1 SDAEEL
7 QFGLEQLDHIERAVQ
22 LSRLAMVS
30 AYAENENEG
39 VVASFMSL
47 QLATSVHATNEMLRI
62 GKAMKSL
69 PLISHAYE
77 EGDVSMKQLVQL
89 TRFVEPNEDKEWAE
103 KAEIYSINQLKALAD

>member
-1 SDAEEL
+1 AEVSKSPYEFETFEELVSKFAESDANEL

-77 EGDVSMKQLVQL
+77 
-89 TRFVEPNEDKEWAE
+89 
-103 KAEIYSINQLKALAD
+103 